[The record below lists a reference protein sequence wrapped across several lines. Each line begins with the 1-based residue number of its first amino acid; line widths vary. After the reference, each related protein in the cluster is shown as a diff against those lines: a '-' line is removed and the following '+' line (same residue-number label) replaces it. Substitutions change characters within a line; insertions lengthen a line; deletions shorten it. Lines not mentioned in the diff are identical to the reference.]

1 MSNNPRDI
9 KFGSESRLALKR
21 GVDAL
26 ANSVKV
32 TLGPKGRNV
41 VLGRKG
47 QYAITKD
54 GVSVAR
60 EVFLKDP
67 IENLG
72 AQMVKQV
79 ASNVAYEAGDGTTTA
94 TVLSQSIL
102 NNGIKLIETG
112 YDPMD
117 LKRGIDKAADY
128 IKEKLL
134 EMAVKVDNVE
144 QIRNV
149 ATISAN
155 GDSTIGN
162 IIADAMDAV
171 GFDGVVT
178 VEDSKTHETY
188 MELVE
193 GMQFASGYMSPYFVN
208 HSTKMEV
215 QFNNPYV
222 LVYDGKIKN
231 LKGLVNILDWVSARK
246 SQLLIIADSL
256 EGDALQALI
265 LNRINGVLEAA
276 AVRAPGFGENKRDQL
291 KDIAIILG
299 ATYLSEDAGQDLANV
314 NPNMVGEL
322 LGSCEK
328 ATVTANSTTLVNGK
342 ADSNEIDS
350 RVKEIESQIEYSDN
364 ESEKLIL
371 RERLAKISGGVAV
384 LKIGSYSE
392 IEHKE
397 KKDRLDDALSATRS
411 AIEEGILPGGGTSL
425 LYASS
430 ELEKALG
437 KDILNFENED
447 ELFGAKILIQAC
459 EAPFA
464 TILTNAGISPELIKN
479 KLISETKE
487 PIVNS
492 SYGYDAKRQSFVD
505 LLQVGIIDPAKVT
518 RSALENAV
526 SIVGLMLTTECTLME
541 EQIKETKEQ

>member
-1 MSNNPRDI
+1 MSNNPREI

-26 ANSVKV
+26 ADSVKV

-60 EVFLKDP
+60 EVY
-67 IENLG
+67 LG

-94 TVLSQSIL
+94 TVLSQAIL
-102 NNGIKLIETG
+102 NSGIKLIETG

-117 LKRGIDKAADY
+117 LKRGIDKASDY
-128 IKEKLL
+128 IKDKLL

-144 QIRNV
+144 QVRNV

-162 IIADAMDAV
+162 IIADAMEAV

-178 VEDSKTHETY
+178 VEDSKTHDTY

-208 HSTKMEV
+208 HNTKMEV
-215 QFNNPYV
+215 QFSNPYV

-231 LKGLVNILDWVSARK
+231 LKGLVNILDWVSSRK
-246 SQLLIIADSL
+246 SQLLIISDSL

-276 AVRAPGFGENKRDQL
+276 AVRAPGFGENKKDQL
-291 KDIAIILG
+291 KDIATILG
-299 ATYLSEDAGQDLANV
+299 ATFLSEDAGHDLANV
-314 NPNMVGEL
+314 NPSLVGDL

-328 ATVTANSTTLVNGK
+328 ATVTATSTTLVNGK
-342 ADSNEIDS
+342 GETSEIEA
-350 RVKEIESQIEYSDN
+350 RVKEIESQIEYTEN
-364 ESEKLIL
+364 ESEKMIL

-411 AIEEGILPGGGTSL
+411 AIEEGILPGGGISL

-430 ELEKALG
+430 ALEKELG
-437 KDILNFENED
+437 TNILNFESED

-464 TILTNAGISPELIKN
+464 TILSNAGISSELVKN
-479 KLISETKE
+479 HLINENKE
-487 PIVNS
+487 PKVNNTH
-492 SYGYDAKRQSFVD
+492 GYDAKRQVYVD
-505 LLQVGIIDPAKVT
+505 MLESGIIDPAKVT

-541 EQIKETKEQ
+541 EQSKENKEQ

>member
-9 KFGSESRLALKR
+9 RFGSESRLALKR

-41 VLGRKG
+41 ILGRKG

-102 NNGIKLIETG
+102 NSGIKLIETG

-128 IKEKLL
+128 IKESLL
-134 EMAVKVDNVE
+134 KMAVKVDNFE

-149 ATISAN
+149 ATVSAN
-155 GDSTIGN
+155 GDTTIGN
-162 IIADAMDAV
+162 IIADAMEAV

-178 VEDSKTHETY
+178 IEDSKTHETH

-193 GMQFASGYMSPYFVN
+193 GMQFSSGYMSPYFVN
-208 HSTKMEV
+208 QSNKMEV
-215 QFNNPYV
+215 QFSNPYI
-222 LVYDGKIKN
+222 LVYNGKIKN
-231 LKGLVNILDWVSARK
+231 LKGLVNILDWVSSRK

-265 LNRINGVLEAA
+265 LNRINSVLEAA
-276 AVRAPGFGENKRDQL
+276 AVGAPGFGENKRDQL
-291 KDIAIILG
+291 KDIAAIVG
-299 ATYLSEDAGQDLANV
+299 ATYLSEEAGQDLANV
-314 NPNMVGEL
+314 NPSMVGEL

-328 ATVTANSTTLVNGK
+328 VTITASSTTLVNGK
-342 ADSNEIDS
+342 GFAQDIEAKI
-350 RVKEIESQIEYSDN
+350 KEIESQIEYSDN

-392 IEHKE
+392 VEHKE

-411 AIEEGILPGGGTSL
+411 AIEEGILPGGGISL
-425 LYASS
+425 LYAASTLER
-430 ELEKALG
+430 ELRQNVLS
-437 KDILNFENED
+437 FENED

-459 EAPFA
+459 EAPFDI
-464 TILTNAGISPELIKN
+464 ILNNAGISPELIKS
-479 KLISETKE
+479 KLISNEKE
-487 PIVNS
+487 PIVNGT
-492 SYGYDAKRQSFVD
+492 YGYDAKRQSFTD
-505 LLQVGIIDPAKVT
+505 LLEAGIIDPAKVT

-541 EQIKETKEQ
+541 EQIKENKE

>member
-1 MSNNPRDI
+1 
-9 KFGSESRLALKR
+9 
-21 GVDAL
+21 
-26 ANSVKV
+26 
-32 TLGPKGRNV
+32 
-41 VLGRKG
+41 
-47 QYAITKD
+47 
-54 GVSVAR
+54 
-60 EVFLKDP
+60 
-67 IENLG
+67 
-72 AQMVKQV
+72 
-79 ASNVAYEAGDGTTTA
+79 
-94 TVLSQSIL
+94 
-102 NNGIKLIETG
+102 
-112 YDPMD
+112 
-117 LKRGIDKAADY
+117 
-128 IKEKLL
+128 
-134 EMAVKVDNVE
+134 
-144 QIRNV
+144 
-149 ATISAN
+149 
-155 GDSTIGN
+155 
-162 IIADAMDAV
+162 
-171 GFDGVVT
+171 
-178 VEDSKTHETY
+178 
-188 MELVE
+188 
-193 GMQFASGYMSPYFVN
+193 
-208 HSTKMEV
+208 MEV

-246 SQLLIIADSL
+246 GQLLIIADTL

-291 KDIAIILG
+291 KDIATILG

-342 ADSNEIDS
+342 GDATSIEARI
-350 RVKEIESQIEYSDN
+350 KEVESQIEYSDN

-430 ELEKALG
+430 DLEKELG

>member
-1 MSNNPRDI
+1 MSNNPREI

-26 ANSVKV
+26 ADSVKV

-67 IENLG
+67 VENLG

-79 ASNVAYEAGDGTTTA
+79 ASNVAHEAGDGTTTA
-94 TVLSQSIL
+94 TVLSQAIL
-102 NNGIKLIETG
+102 NSGIKLIETG

-117 LKRGIDKAADY
+117 LKRGIDKASVY
-128 IKEKLL
+128 IKDKLL

-144 QIRNV
+144 QVRNV

-162 IIADAMDAV
+162 IIADAMEAV

-178 VEDSKTHETY
+178 VEDSKTHDTY

-208 HSTKMEV
+208 HNTKMEV
-215 QFNNPYV
+215 QFSNPYV

-231 LKGLVNILDWVSARK
+231 LKGLVNILDWVSSRK
-246 SQLLIIADSL
+246 SQLLIISDSL

-276 AVRAPGFGENKRDQL
+276 AVRAPGFGENKKDQL
-291 KDIAIILG
+291 KDIATILG
-299 ATYLSEDAGQDLANV
+299 ATFLSEDAGHDLANV
-314 NPNMVGEL
+314 NPSLVGDL

-328 ATVTANSTTLVNGK
+328 ATVTATSTTLVNGK
-342 ADSNEIDS
+342 GETSEIES
-350 RVKEIESQIEYSDN
+350 RVKEIESQIEYTEN
-364 ESEKLIL
+364 ESEKMIL

-411 AIEEGILPGGGTSL
+411 AIEEGILPGGGISL

-430 ELEKALG
+430 ALEKELG
-437 KDILNFENED
+437 TNILNFESED

-459 EAPFA
+459 ETPFA
-464 TILTNAGISPELIKN
+464 TILSNAGISSELVKN
-479 KLISETKE
+479 HLINENKE
-487 PIVNS
+487 PKVNNTH
-492 SYGYDAKRQSFVD
+492 GYDAKRQVYVD
-505 LLQVGIIDPAKVT
+505 MLESGIIDPAKVT

-541 EQIKETKEQ
+541 EQSKENKEQ

>member
-41 VLGRKG
+41 ILGRKG

-117 LKRGIDKAADY
+117 LKRGIDKAADH
-128 IKEKLL
+128 IKESLL
-134 EMAVKVDNVE
+134 KMAVKVDNFE

-149 ATISAN
+149 ATVSAN
-155 GDSTIGN
+155 GDTTIGN
-162 IIADAMDAV
+162 IIADAMEAV

-178 VEDSKTHETY
+178 IEDSKTHETH

-193 GMQFASGYMSPYFVN
+193 GMQFSSGYMSPYFVN
-208 HSTKMEV
+208 QSNKMEV

-222 LVYDGKIKN
+222 LVYNGKIKN
-231 LKGLVNILDWVSARK
+231 LKGLVNILDWVSSRK

-265 LNRINGVLEAA
+265 LNRINSVLEAA
-276 AVRAPGFGENKRDQL
+276 AVGAPGFGENKRDQL
-291 KDIAIILG
+291 KDIATILG
-299 ATYLSEDAGQDLANV
+299 ATYLSEEAGQDLANV

-328 ATVTANSTTLVNGK
+328 VTITANSTTLVNGK
-342 ADSNEIDS
+342 GFTHDIEAKI
-350 RVKEIESQIEYSDN
+350 KEIESQIEYSDN

-392 IEHKE
+392 VEHKE

-411 AIEEGILPGGGTSL
+411 AIEEGILPGGGISL
-425 LYASS
+425 LYAGSTLER
-430 ELEKALG
+430 ELRQNV
-437 KDILNFENED
+437 LNFENED
-447 ELFGAKILIQAC
+447 ELFGTKILIQAC
-459 EAPFA
+459 ETPFDI
-464 TILTNAGISPELIKN
+464 ILNNAGISPELIKS
-479 KLISETKE
+479 KLISNEKE
-487 PIVNS
+487 PLVS
-492 SYGYDAKRQSFVD
+492 GTYGYDAKRQSFTD
-505 LLQVGIIDPAKVT
+505 LLEAGIIDPAKVT

-541 EQIKETKEQ
+541 EQIKENKDQ

>member
-1 MSNNPRDI
+1 MSNNPREI

-26 ANSVKV
+26 ADSVKV

-67 IENLG
+67 VENLG

-94 TVLSQSIL
+94 TVLSQAIL
-102 NNGIKLIETG
+102 NSGIKLIETG

-117 LKRGIDKAADY
+117 LKRGIDKASDY
-128 IKEKLL
+128 IKDKLL

-144 QIRNV
+144 QVRNV

-162 IIADAMDAV
+162 IIADAMEAV

-178 VEDSKTHETY
+178 VEDSKTHDTY

-208 HSTKMEV
+208 HNTKMEV

-231 LKGLVNILDWVSARK
+231 LKGLVNILDWVSSRK
-246 SQLLIIADSL
+246 SQLLIISDSL

-276 AVRAPGFGENKRDQL
+276 AVRAPGFGENKKDQL
-291 KDIAIILG
+291 KDIATILG
-299 ATYLSEDAGQDLANV
+299 ATFLSEDAGHDLANV
-314 NPNMVGEL
+314 NPSLVGDL

-328 ATVTANSTTLVNGK
+328 ATVTATSTTLVNGK
-342 ADSNEIDS
+342 GETSEIEA
-350 RVKEIESQIEYSDN
+350 RVKEIESQIEYTEN
-364 ESEKLIL
+364 ESEKMIL

-411 AIEEGILPGGGTSL
+411 AIEEGILPGGGISL

-430 ELEKALG
+430 ALEKELG
-437 KDILNFENED
+437 TNILNFESED

-464 TILTNAGISPELIKN
+464 TILANAGISSELVKN
-479 KLISETKE
+479 HLITDNRE
-487 PIVNS
+487 PKVNNTH
-492 SYGYDAKRQSFVD
+492 GYDAKRQVYVD
-505 LLQVGIIDPAKVT
+505 MLESGIIDPAKVT

-541 EQIKETKEQ
+541 EQSKENKEQ